1 MLRDV
6 LIKQLVACHGSI
18 RTNVSGIGH
27 EESLI
32 TPQPAGNS
40 LNWVVGHVVASRNGL
55 LRLSGLDLHWSKEQ
69 ARPYIRGSALLA
81 IESARPFDDILNA
94 YEQTQ
99 QKLLERLQ
107 NMSDAEL
114 DAASDKGTLGEQL
127 GFLLFHEAYHAGQ
140 VGILRRVL
148 GKAGAI
154 T

>member
-18 RTNVSGIGH
+18 GLNASGIGH
-27 EESLI
+27 EESLV

-40 LNWVVGHVVASRNGL
+40 LNWVIGHVVASRNGL
-55 LRLSGLDLHWSKEQ
+55 LRLSGMDLHWSKEE

-81 IESARPFDDILNA
+81 VEAARPFNEILTA

-99 QKLLERLQ
+99 HKLLERLQ
-107 NMSDAEL
+107 NMSDSEL

-127 GFLLFHEAYHAGQ
+127 AFLLFHEAYHAGQ
-140 VGILRRVL
+140 AGLLRRVL
-148 GKAGAI
+148 GKPPAI
-154 T
+154 V